1 MLADGGRGAIV
12 HTMRITRCMVDPEEA
27 MNVAEAFARM
37 QHCRD
42 LATFYRRWAATEAA
56 GLPMGEALPGLREGS
71 ADIVK
76 ERIERVMVA
85 LDHGDFDVQAGSGGF
100 TEVEIAFINVGMTT
114 GSLDSALGSLADL
127 YQTDYRA
134 VLRARRKAVYPLMVA
149 FCACWIPTFPIAF
162 FVGPALWITVG
173 VVLTAAVFALGGVAI
188 WRYFVWMRAKPRWA
202 QVRFFWALST
212 ALEVGVHL
220 DEALALSARATAPS
234 HLSDGLRYLVPQ
246 GRPVAELLRTS
257 GIFDAAA
264 LNLIESG
271 EVAGKLPGALRQA
284 ARYLESGVL

>member
-1 MLADGGRGAIV
+1 
-12 HTMRITRCMVDPEEA
+12 

-42 LATFYRRWAATEAA
+42 LATFYRQWSATEAA
-56 GLPMGEALPGLREGS
+56 GLPMSAALPGLRGGS

-76 ERIERVMVA
+76 ERIDRVA
-85 LDHGDFDVQAGSGGF
+85 LELQRGDFDVQPGSGGF
-100 TEVEIAFINVGMTT
+100 TEVEVAFIKVGMTS
-114 GSLDSALGSLADL
+114 GRLDSALGSLAEL
-127 YQTDYRA
+127 YQADYRA

-173 VVLTAAVFALGGVAI
+173 AVLTAAVFALGGVAI

-212 ALEVGVHL
+212 ALEAGVHL
-220 DEALALSARATAPS
+220 DEALSLSARATAPS
-234 HLSDGLRYLVPQ
+234 HLSDSLRYLVPQ
-246 GRPVAELLRTS
+246 GRPVSELLRSS

-271 EVAGKLPGALRQA
+271 ELAGELPGSLRQA